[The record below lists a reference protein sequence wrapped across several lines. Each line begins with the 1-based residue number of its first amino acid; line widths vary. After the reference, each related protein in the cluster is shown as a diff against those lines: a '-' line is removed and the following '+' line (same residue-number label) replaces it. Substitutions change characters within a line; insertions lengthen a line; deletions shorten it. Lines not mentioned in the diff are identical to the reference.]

1 MTITTLRKTG
11 FGKSLYE
18 LLSSMR
24 FAISMLTILAIA
36 SIVGTV
42 LKQNE
47 PYNNYIVQFGT
58 FWFESFKLLGLFD
71 VYHSS
76 WFMMILIFLVASTST
91 CILRNTPGMLR
102 EMRIFKE
109 HASETSLKSFAH
121 RAEFNTALDESS
133 AQKNIGQYLQA
144 YGFKSRIQQ
153 NTSGDTL
160 VAAKAGSTHRFGY
173 ILTHAAIVIICVG
186 GLIDGNVPL
195 KLLTLMGKKIETRD
209 IAQSQIP
216 AESRLSP
223 DNLSFRA
230 NVNIPEGGN
239 VDVAFQ
245 NLADGYFVQDL
256 PFTIFLKKFHIDFYT
271 TGQPKLFASDIE
283 VVDKKTGTSTVA
295 TIEVNKPLITNG
307 IAIYQANFG
316 DGGTGLKMRAW
327 NLDKPNS
334 QPIDYIGKINESKKL
349 DIDQKE
355 YRTEF
360 TDFRL
365 FNIEN
370 LGGGDIAKTESS
382 ALKTFQ
388 GKLTTLTSLPS
399 KKDLHNVGPNFQFR
413 LRDAQGQAHE
423 FTNYMLPIPLEGRQ
437 YFVTGTRAAVSEP
450 FRYLRMPVDE
460 NGEIDGYMQFRA
472 AISDK
477 ATREQ
482 AVKKF
487 VESTM
492 QQGKLNEDMRDKL
505 RVSATSILDLFT
517 SSGYEGIAAHVE
529 KTVAAPEREKAAQT
543 IIRLLDSLTL
553 ETWQLAR
560 AKAGKPP
567 AVIDEK
573 SAQFLRD
580 AMNATSDSFLYGS
593 PVYLQL
599 VSYDQIKASGLQ
611 LTRSPGKN
619 IVYFGSVLL
628 VMGVFAMFYIRERRI
643 WLLIKPRDN
652 KILFAMSSNRKTQD
666 FEKDFVQHKNRLSDL
681 LATQENKTPEKIEN
695 S

>member
-1 MTITTLRKTG
+1 MIATATRKTG
-11 FGKSLYE
+11 FAHHAYE

-24 FAISMLTILAIA
+24 FAISLLTILAIA

-47 PYNNYIVQFGT
+47 PYNNYIIQFGT
-58 FWFESFKLLGLFD
+58 FWFEAFKVLGLFD
-71 VYHSS
+71 VYHSI
-76 WFMMILIFLVASTST
+76 WFMVILIFLVSSTTT

-109 HASETSLKSFAH
+109 NASETSLKSFAH
-121 RAEFNTALDESS
+121 RAEFETSQEATTLQNTIA
-133 AQKNIGQYLQA
+133 QYLQA

-153 NTSGDTL
+153 NASGDTL

-195 KLLTLMGKKIETRD
+195 KLLTLTGKKIEKRD
-209 IAQSQIP
+209 IGQSEIP

-245 NLADGYFVQDL
+245 NLADGYFVQEL

-271 TGQPKLFASDIE
+271 TGQPKLFASDLE
-283 VVDKKTGTSTVA
+283 VVDKKTGASTVA

-316 DGGTGLKMRAW
+316 DGGTGLKMRVW
-327 NLDKPNS
+327 NLDQPNT
-334 QPIDYIGKINESKKL
+334 QPIEYIGKINETKPL
-349 DIDQKE
+349 TIDKKE

-370 LGGGDIAKTESS
+370 LGGGEIAKTESS
-382 ALKTFQ
+382 AFKTFQ

-423 FTNYMLPIPLEGRQ
+423 FTNYMLPITLEGRQ

-460 NGEIDGYMQFRA
+460 NGEIDGFMQFRA
-472 AISDK
+472 ALNDK
-477 ATREQ
+477 PTREQ

-517 SSGYEGIAAHVE
+517 GSGYEGIAAHVE

-560 AKAGKPP
+560 AKAGKKP
-567 AVIDEK
+567 AAMDEK

-580 AMNATSDSFLYGS
+580 AMNATSDSFLYGA

-628 VMGVFAMFYIRERRI
+628 VMGVFAMFYIRERRM
-643 WLLIKPRDN
+643 WLLLKPRDN

-666 FEKDFVQHKNRLSDL
+666 FEKDFAQHKKRLSDL
-681 LATQENKTPEKIEN
+681 LAKQKTKPPEKIEN